1 LQKELPYIS
10 KLFPINQLAINEVFQ
25 IQNNYVSDSKLKS
38 DATEFSNAKDAKTE
52 ATKFS
57 SRGKAVESSETNEMH
72 IQEMNLNSSCRGNNY
87 HLKAKDD
94 QANDQQTKYYIN
106 NPSSLIETAVRSGG
120 VEVINQSSHTIRL
133 SISPSQGDD
142 PGFKSRP
149 EHPLFAYLNP
159 GWICL

>member
-87 HLKAKDD
+87 HLKA
-94 QANDQQTKYYIN
+94 
-106 NPSSLIETAVRSGG
+106 
-120 VEVINQSSHTIRL
+120 
-133 SISPSQGDD
+133 
-142 PGFKSRP
+142 
-149 EHPLFAYLNP
+149 
-159 GWICL
+159 